1 MTIQNIFNGDVKIL
15 DFNAS
20 GPRVTSDSYSKND
33 SILIQSRYTGWAN
46 ENLKSKE
53 RYTKGRRKNKIL
65 SCDGRRD
72 FNRIT
77 ISNANESKPNKKGQ
91 ASRNFTHNHS
101 TLHPEDWSNTHKASQ
116 ETIPFDAMRPNFT
129 QQNESIEQVKN
140 IELTFTPPTPPPP
153 PPQFNIG
160 EISLNE
166 KDYKMMKKDRFLTKK
181 NSFMA
186 MSEMRQVL

>member
-1 MTIQNIFNGDVKIL
+1 
-15 DFNAS
+15 
-20 GPRVTSDSYSKND
+20 
-33 SILIQSRYTGWAN
+33 
-46 ENLKSKE
+46 
-53 RYTKGRRKNKIL
+53 
-65 SCDGRRD
+65 
-72 FNRIT
+72 
-77 ISNANESKPNKKGQ
+77 
-91 ASRNFTHNHS
+91 
-101 TLHPEDWSNTHKASQ
+101 
-116 ETIPFDAMRPNFT
+116 MRPNFT